1 MITNFGLIPDLHKQR
16 ILHRGSVSA
25 PHGIYLLGV
34 PNIFYFAYFGQFIS
48 PNNQGYK
55 IPQLVLDLALVVIV
69 FLVVRGLLSW
79 IIAHDNYTQV
89 FLCFLGR

>member
-69 FLVVRGLLSW
+69 FLVEG
-79 IIAHDNYTQV
+79 D
-89 FLCFLGR
+89 FLAGA